1 MNREAC
7 SSIVVALCLTVLL
20 VAGGMHAA
28 PLALAWWPEVAGVAD
43 PVIRF
48 DPSSSA
54 KDVGATWVVEV
65 LVDNAVDLGGYDFA
79 VTFDP
84 AVVTVQD
91 VTLGDFLA
99 STGRT
104 AAPLGPEID
113 NAVGEF
119 AFGGFSYGGAP
130 GANGTGTLAHVTL
143 YAVAPGNSSL
153 TFSAAQLTDTQ
164 IPVGVVTPT
173 MISGAVSVSGP
184 TATGTPTGVVTGTP
198 LATPTLTPTSSST
211 PLRQEAEHGTIQ
223 APMTIGLDA
232 AASNGQYVYSTAAW
246 EGSDELEFYVTD
258 GANYTVWG
266 RTSAEGFGADSFL
279 VEVDGGPQAV
289 WDVNVGSWAWVPV
302 THREAGGPAVVQ
314 VYYLSPGQHVVRILG
329 REAGA
334 RLDVMELRLAPSATP
349 TATATWVPTPTSS
362 ATLTR
367 TPTSTAAATAT
378 ATLTLIVTP
387 TGTPP
392 GDLMLSGRVYN
403 AALGPTAGISG
414 AAVSVMMCM
423 PRTFGTVSEADGS
436 YSMLLP
442 ALYLNQCVAIALEAT
457 AEGYQPFSGAIAVAE
472 LRAQPVRDLA
482 LVPLATP
489 TATITPSP
497 TATPFR
503 VWLPLVVKM
512 LPGAELP
519 TPTATVT
526 EVPMATPTETHGA

>member
-198 LATPTLTPTSSST
+198 LATPTLTATSSST